1 LIFDIDWWWSF
12 QEEISEQFDFSKDR
26 EAVASRLISNV
37 KYNSFSIRKRIE
49 DKDLILVGAGLQKDT
64 DIPSS
69 NVIVADGALRA
80 CLERNIIPSLIV
92 TDLDGYIPDILW
104 ARKQGSEIILH
115 AHGDNIARV
124 FQHLSDINPN
134 CITTTYPSVSSNCW
148 GGFTDGDRALM
159 MSLSLNCN
167 TIKMIGFDYNIIGN
181 YSGDYSP
188 RKLEKLRW
196 AQKIIETCMG
206 KSNKV
211 IV

>member
-1 LIFDIDWWWSF
+1 MTFDTGWWWKF
-12 QEEISEQFDFSKDR
+12 QEEISVQFDFSKIR
-26 EAVASRLISNV
+26 EDVASRLVSDIKQNIS
-37 KYNSFSIRKRIE
+37 SIRECIE
-49 DKDLILVGAGLQKDT
+49 KKDLILVGAGLQKGT
-64 DIPSS
+64 SIPSS

-80 CLERNIIPSLIV
+80 CLEQDILPSLIV

-104 ARKQGSEIILH
+104 ARKKGSKVILH

-124 FQHLSDINPN
+124 FQYLSDINPN
-134 CITTTYPSVSSNCW
+134 CITTTYPSASSNCW

-167 TIKMIGFDYNIIGN
+167 SVKMIGFNYNIIGN

-188 RKLEKLRW
+188 RKLEKLLW
-196 AQKIIETCMG
+196 AQKIVEVCIER
-206 KSNKV
+206 SNRI

>member
-1 LIFDIDWWWSF
+1 LTFDTGWWWKF
-12 QEEISEQFDFSKDR
+12 QEEISVQFDFSKIR
-26 EAVASRLISNV
+26 EDVASRLVSDTKQNIS
-37 KYNSFSIRKRIE
+37 SIRKCIE
-49 DKDLILVGAGLQKDT
+49 KKDLILVGAGLQKGT

-80 CLERNIIPSLIV
+80 CLEQDILPSLIV

-104 ARKQGSEIILH
+104 ARKKGSKVILH

-124 FQHLSDINPN
+124 FQYLSDINPN
-134 CITTTYPSVSSNCW
+134 CITTTYPSASSNCW

-167 TIKMIGFDYNIIGN
+167 SVKMIGFNYNIIGN

-188 RKLEKLRW
+188 RKLEKLLW
-196 AQKIIETCMG
+196 AQKIVEVCIER
-206 KSNKV
+206 SNRI

>member
-1 LIFDIDWWWSF
+1 MIFDIDWWWSF

-64 DIPSS
+64 EIPSS

-104 ARKQGSEIILH
+104 AHKQGSEIILH

-124 FQHLSDINPN
+124 FQYLSDINPN

-196 AQKIIETCMG
+196 AQKIIETCME

-211 IV
+211 LV

>member
-1 LIFDIDWWWSF
+1 MTFDTGWWWKF
-12 QEEISEQFDFSKDR
+12 QEEISVQFDFSKIR
-26 EAVASRLISNV
+26 EDVASRLVSDTKQNIS
-37 KYNSFSIRKRIE
+37 SIRKCIE
-49 DKDLILVGAGLQKDT
+49 KKDLILVGAGLQKGT

-80 CLERNIIPSLIV
+80 CLEQDILPSLIV

-104 ARKQGSEIILH
+104 ARKKGSKVILH

-124 FQHLSDINPN
+124 FQYLSDINPN
-134 CITTTYPSVSSNCW
+134 CITTTYPSASSNCW

-167 TIKMIGFDYNIIGN
+167 SVKMIGFNYNIIGN

-188 RKLEKLRW
+188 RKLEKLLW
-196 AQKIIETCMG
+196 SQKIVEVCIER
-206 KSNKV
+206 SNKI

>member
-1 LIFDIDWWWSF
+1 MIFDIDWWWSF

-104 ARKQGSEIILH
+104 AHKQGSEIILH

-124 FQHLSDINPN
+124 FQYLSDINPN

-196 AQKIIETCMG
+196 AQKIIETCME

-211 IV
+211 LV

>member
-64 DIPSS
+64 DIPGS

-124 FQHLSDINPN
+124 FQYLSDINPN

-196 AQKIIETCMG
+196 AQKIIETCME

-211 IV
+211 LV

>member
-1 LIFDIDWWWSF
+1 MTFDIDWWWSF

-37 KYNSFSIRKRIE
+37 KHNSFSIRKRIE

-80 CLERNIIPSLIV
+80 CLERNILPSLIV

-124 FQHLSDINPN
+124 FQYLSDINPN

-196 AQKIIETCMG
+196 AQKIIQTCME

>member
-1 LIFDIDWWWSF
+1 MTFDIGWWWKF
-12 QEEISEQFDFSKDR
+12 QEEISVQFDFSKIR
-26 EAVASRLISNV
+26 EDVASRLVSDTKQNIS
-37 KYNSFSIRKRIE
+37 SIRKCIE
-49 DKDLILVGAGLQKDT
+49 KKDLILVGAGLQKGT

-80 CLERNIIPSLIV
+80 CLEQDILPSLIV

-104 ARKQGSEIILH
+104 ARKKGSKVILH

-124 FQHLSDINPN
+124 FQYLSDINPN
-134 CITTTYPSVSSNCW
+134 CITTTYPSASSNCW

-167 TIKMIGFDYNIIGN
+167 SVKMIGFNYKIIGN

-188 RKLEKLRW
+188 RKLEKLLW
-196 AQKIIETCMG
+196 SQKIVEVCIER
-206 KSNKV
+206 SNKILV
-211 IV
+211 

>member
-1 LIFDIDWWWSF
+1 MIFDIDWWWSF

-124 FQHLSDINPN
+124 FQYLSDINPN

-196 AQKIIETCMG
+196 AQKIIETCME

-211 IV
+211 LV

>member
-1 LIFDIDWWWSF
+1 LTFDTGWWWKF
-12 QEEISEQFDFSKDR
+12 QEEISVQFDFSKIR
-26 EAVASRLISNV
+26 EDVASRLVSDTKQNIS
-37 KYNSFSIRKRIE
+37 SIRKCIE
-49 DKDLILVGAGLQKDT
+49 KKDLILVGAGLQKGT

-80 CLERNIIPSLIV
+80 CLEQDILPSLIV

-104 ARKQGSEIILH
+104 ARKKGSKVILH

-124 FQHLSDINPN
+124 FQYLSAINPN

-167 TIKMIGFDYNIIGN
+167 SVKMIGFNYNIIGN

-188 RKLEKLRW
+188 RKLEKLYW
-196 AQKIIETCMG
+196 AQKIIEVCIE
-206 KSNKV
+206 KSNKILV
-211 IV
+211 

>member
-124 FQHLSDINPN
+124 FQYLSDINPN

-167 TIKMIGFDYNIIGN
+167 TIKMIGFDYNFIGN

>member
-1 LIFDIDWWWSF
+1 LTFDTGWWWKF
-12 QEEISEQFDFSKDR
+12 QEEISVQFDFSKIR
-26 EAVASRLISNV
+26 EDVASRLVSDTKQNIS
-37 KYNSFSIRKRIE
+37 SIRKCIE
-49 DKDLILVGAGLQKDT
+49 KKDLILVGAGLQKGT

-80 CLERNIIPSLIV
+80 CLEQDILPSLIV

-104 ARKQGSEIILH
+104 ARKKGSKVILH

-124 FQHLSDINPN
+124 FQYLSDINPN
-134 CITTTYPSVSSNCW
+134 CITTTYPSASSNCW

-167 TIKMIGFDYNIIGN
+167 SVKMIGFNYNIIGN

-188 RKLEKLRW
+188 RKLEKLLW
-196 AQKIIETCMG
+196 AQKIVEVCIER
-206 KSNKV
+206 SNKILV
-211 IV
+211 

>member
-1 LIFDIDWWWSF
+1 LTFDIGWWWKF
-12 QEEISEQFDFSKDR
+12 QEEISVQFDFSKIR
-26 EAVASRLISNV
+26 EDVASRLVSDTKQNIS
-37 KYNSFSIRKRIE
+37 SIRKCIE
-49 DKDLILVGAGLQKDT
+49 KKDLILVGAGLQKGT

-80 CLERNIIPSLIV
+80 CLEQDILPSLIV

-104 ARKQGSEIILH
+104 ARKKGSKVILH

-124 FQHLSDINPN
+124 FQYLSDINPN
-134 CITTTYPSVSSNCW
+134 CITTTYPSASSNCW

-167 TIKMIGFDYNIIGN
+167 SVKMIGFNYKIIGN

-188 RKLEKLRW
+188 RKLEKLLW
-196 AQKIIETCMG
+196 SQKIVEVCIER
-206 KSNKV
+206 SNKILV
-211 IV
+211 

>member
-1 LIFDIDWWWSF
+1 LTFDTGWWWKF
-12 QEEISEQFDFSKDR
+12 QEEISVQFDFSKIR
-26 EAVASRLISNV
+26 EDVASRLVSDTKQNIS
-37 KYNSFSIRKRIE
+37 SIRKCIE
-49 DKDLILVGAGLQKDT
+49 KKDLILVGAGLQKGT

-80 CLERNIIPSLIV
+80 CLEQDILPSLIV

-104 ARKQGSEIILH
+104 ARKKGSKVILH

-124 FQHLSDINPN
+124 FQYLSDINPN
-134 CITTTYPSVSSNCW
+134 CITTTYPSAFSNCW

-167 TIKMIGFDYNIIGN
+167 SVKMIGFNYNIIGN

-188 RKLEKLRW
+188 RKLEKLLW
-196 AQKIIETCMG
+196 AQKIVEVCIER
-206 KSNKV
+206 SNRI

>member
-1 LIFDIDWWWSF
+1 MTFDIDWWWSF

-37 KYNSFSIRKRIE
+37 KHNSFSIRKRIE

-124 FQHLSDINPN
+124 FQYLSDINPN

-167 TIKMIGFDYNIIGN
+167 TIKMVGFDYNIIGN

-196 AQKIIETCMG
+196 AQKIIQTCME

>member
-80 CLERNIIPSLIV
+80 CLEQNIIPSLIV

-124 FQHLSDINPN
+124 FQYLSDINPN

-196 AQKIIETCMG
+196 AQKIIETCME

-211 IV
+211 LV

>member
-1 LIFDIDWWWSF
+1 MTFDIDWWWSF

-37 KYNSFSIRKRIE
+37 KHNSFSIRKRIE

-124 FQHLSDINPN
+124 FQYLSDINPN

-196 AQKIIETCMG
+196 AQKIIQTCME

>member
-1 LIFDIDWWWSF
+1 MTFDIGWWWKF
-12 QEEISEQFDFSKDR
+12 QEEISVQFDFSKIR
-26 EAVASRLISNV
+26 EDVASRLVSDTKQNIS
-37 KYNSFSIRKRIE
+37 SIRKCIE
-49 DKDLILVGAGLQKDT
+49 KKDLILVGAGLQKGA

-80 CLERNIIPSLIV
+80 CLEQDILPSLIV

-104 ARKQGSEIILH
+104 ARKKGSKVILH

-124 FQHLSDINPN
+124 FQYLSDINPN
-134 CITTTYPSVSSNCW
+134 CITTTYPSASSNCW

-167 TIKMIGFDYNIIGN
+167 SVKMIGFNYNIIGN

-188 RKLEKLRW
+188 RKLEKLLW
-196 AQKIIETCMG
+196 AQKIVEVCIER
-206 KSNKV
+206 SNKILV
-211 IV
+211 